1 GELAPRVD
9 ELVEV
14 LVERL
19 ERPSEDVPVQL
30 LADQREVDELDERC
44 LELPSDLLALML
56 PQRGQVRFVCDRCH
70 VSSFSGLSLPNES
83 CPEHLPQSLELR
95 WEASLLEV
103 DAVAAHRH
111 TLTQQQ
117 LALPRA
123 LRQAAVGPDD
133 ALPRQVVVGLREDE
147 ADEARGA
154 RIDVA
159 VGPHEALRYRADA
172 LDDPF
177 PPGLHGLAISRRLRP
192 RQHRDQ
198 DERDRCLPFVSEDDA
213 AVCREAEARV
223 VRDLPH
229 VAVEV
234 AEGAGVAAIA
244 RSEGSRVIVAPFT
257 R

>member
-56 PQRGQVRFVCDRCH
+56 PQRRQMRFVCNRCH

-111 TLTQQQ
+111 SLTQQQ
-117 LALPRA
+117 LALSRA
-123 LRQAAVGPDD
+123 LRQAPVGPDD
-133 ALPRQVVVGLREDE
+133 ALPGQVVVGLREDE

-159 VGPHEALRYRADA
+159 VGAHEALRDRADA
-172 LDDPF
+172 LDYSVNAWRHEQRPGSPRRTPPSRSRKRSRPAGPSPTRSPG
-177 PPGLHGLAISRRLRP
+177 PPGFAQTAPGRALPRSRGLRP
-192 RQHRDQ
+192 RR
-198 DERDRCLPFVSEDDA
+198 RGRASA
-213 AVCREAEARV
+213 ARTTRRAGRSRAR
-223 VRDLPH
+223 PQ
-229 VAVEV
+229 
-234 AEGAGVAAIA
+234 
-244 RSEGSRVIVAPFT
+244 
-257 R
+257 